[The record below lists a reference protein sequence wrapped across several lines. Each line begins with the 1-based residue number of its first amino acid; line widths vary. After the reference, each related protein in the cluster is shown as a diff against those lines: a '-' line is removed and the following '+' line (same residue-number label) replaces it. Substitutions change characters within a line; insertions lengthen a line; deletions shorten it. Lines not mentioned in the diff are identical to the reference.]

1 MISVDRIINSQPG
14 YYDLVLMDIQ
24 MPVMNGYDAAREI
37 LVLQRDDVKNLPI
50 VAVSANAFKEDMD
63 KSIEAGMVAHL
74 SKPFTK
80 QMLEEILHKY
90 LKK

>member
-1 MISVDRIINSQPG
+1 MLAHEGTESKVLS
-14 YYDLVLMDIQ
+14 DLI
-24 MPVMNGYDAAREI
+24 
-37 LVLQRDDVKNLPI
+37 
-50 VAVSANAFKEDMD
+50 EDMD